1 LCCKKS
7 CNLIFKKRKTKNHL
21 SFIRLVPWSR
31 NFNYTPHH
39 TVNPL
44 FLHLSFS
51 LPFFSGWQ
59 SHPAKREPS
68 VLFRAHRH
76 AGSTSVEPEQKAF
89 RAAPAKREQKYLK
102 KKGVTIIKIIRC

>member
-1 LCCKKS
+1 MYRVI
-7 CNLIFKKRKTKNHL
+7 LI
-21 SFIRLVPWSR
+21 
-31 NFNYTPHH
+31 
-39 TVNPL
+39 

-76 AGSTSVEPEQKAF
+76 AGSTEVEPEQKAF
-89 RAAPAKREQKYLK
+89 RAAPAKREPTVLFRAHRHAGSTTELPEQKERR
-102 KKGVTIIKIIRC
+102 V